1 MNTRTLIPGAMAL
14 LAAIG
19 TYAAAN
25 PSEEAPRQA
34 VTYADLNLGSQEG
47 LARLYR
53 RIGNAANQVCDYPP
67 DLRRP
72 TEVRDSKTCRAL
84 AVDRAVTQ
92 VNIPALHA
100 LHLAATARHARG
112 SRLASNAQR

>member
-1 MNTRTLIPGAMAL
+1 
-14 LAAIG
+14 
-19 TYAAAN
+19 
-25 PSEEAPRQA
+25 
-34 VTYADLNLGSQEG
+34 
-47 LARLYR
+47 
-53 RIGNAANQVCDYPP
+53 
-67 DLRRP
+67 LRRP